1 MALQNPFANH
11 FSTFFLHGSF
21 YRAGL
26 QIDYQKTPSPALI
39 GLDGGDKRALAVF
52 FRSLRLEYPV
62 GELAVDFSS
71 SGNLGDAALFGFW
84 RSEPEGTWSAG
95 ARSALV

>member
-1 MALQNPFANH
+1 MLI
-11 FSTFFLHGSF
+11 
-21 YRAGL
+21 L
-26 QIDYQKTPSPALI
+26 QIDCQNTASPFSV
-39 GLDGGDKRALAVF
+39 GLDGGDKRQLAVF

-62 GELAVDFSS
+62 GELAVDFST

-84 RSEPEGTWSAG
+84 LSEAEGTWSAG

>member
-1 MALQNPFANH
+1 MLV
-11 FSTFFLHGSF
+11 
-21 YRAGL
+21 L
-26 QIDYQKTPSPALI
+26 QIDYQNTASPVSA
-39 GLDGGDKRALAVF
+39 GLDAGDKRELAVF

-84 RSEPEGTWSAG
+84 RSEAEGTWSAG